1 MKMNKN
7 KMMQTEMPLNASR
20 GICFRAG
27 RGIQRHTPF
36 RGCLYL
42 PPHVPLGACG
52 TAARLD
58 RARFSFARTR
68 AFLKTNS
75 LEPGGMV

>member
-1 MKMNKN
+1 MTMNKN
-7 KMMQTEMPLNASR
+7 NMMQTEMPLNASR

-42 PPHVPLGACG
+42 PPHVPLGLRPTQSG
-52 TAARLD
+52 WIFFRPHARI
-58 RARFSFARTR
+58 FENEFA
-68 AFLKTNS
+68 
-75 LEPGGMV
+75 